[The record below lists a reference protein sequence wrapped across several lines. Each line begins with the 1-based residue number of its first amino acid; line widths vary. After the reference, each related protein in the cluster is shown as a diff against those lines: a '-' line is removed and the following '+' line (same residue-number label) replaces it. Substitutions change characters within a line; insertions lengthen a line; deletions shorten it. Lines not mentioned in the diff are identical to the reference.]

1 VQIYEKEII
10 QTNNLSKNE
19 KIQRNN
25 LVKSKKIQRNK
36 VDFPAKPVSGILS
49 HLLISNYCCQSQG
62 PLDCA
67 PRD

>member
-10 QTNNLSKNE
+10 QTNNLPKNE

-36 VDFPAKPVSGILS
+36 VDFP
-49 HLLISNYCCQSQG
+49 QSQFQG
-62 PLDCA
+62 Y
-67 PRD
+67 